1 VEKVDEVPQK
11 AISVVQAT
19 TSQVSSGSA
28 VPQEKLKLAFKLLGV
43 SSRVSR
49 VLVFLDRVVY
59 TDPLVLYFL
68 AGGVRAGEQLAPVQ
82 FRARCSERASKEALV
97 REVCPSGEA

>member
-1 VEKVDEVPQK
+1 MEKVDEVPQK

-19 TSQVSSGSA
+19 TSQALSGA

-68 AGGVRAGEQLAPVQ
+68 AGGVRVGEQLAPVQ